1 MEAELQQFVDEE
13 VSSYE
18 ISGSSIEDASV
29 LSSSF
34 SSDYDDVSDK
44 GSVEISPRDLEIIEN
59 VVRNATIMQDQIE

>member
-1 MEAELQQFVDEE
+1 MKKLKMEAELQQFVDEE

-44 GSVEISPRDLEIIEN
+44 
-59 VVRNATIMQDQIE
+59 